1 MSKAFDSLEPLFMHQ
16 ALERSC
22 LPSDVC
28 RLIEHWHHG
37 ILYNV
42 EHEKCHAQ
50 VNCHRGIR
58 QGCAISP
65 RVWSLFTVLIMSEM
79 GPEWSKKHSTWFA
92 DDTLFQAMVRSEA
105 ELLQHIKAISKAL
118 WVLQKLGLTVAP
130 TKCAVLLH
138 LGGTQTK
145 RVRDK
150 LVQIHD
156 NKPHMLF
163 HHEDHSWRLPVASK
177 HDYLGA
183 TLSYTRME
191 DLTATRRIQAAQTSF
206 DRLKP
211 VITHRGFPLCMRLRI
226 WRTCVVSSL
235 LYALP
240 QVGLTPAALHRITVS
255 FYKQLRHI
263 TRQPVHITGKS
274 NQQLCQ
280 EYHVCDPLESIAKRA
295 HKQRRQTTA
304 LQATL
309 SMQDARLSDDILAC
323 EARLDTQFQHLLHG
337 KNTERNHQ
345 VPSVF
350 QCPQCS
356 HQARSKTALTKH
368 RNRVH
373 QAGLQ
378 PSHYTAWRTVD
389 RFTHGC
395 DGLPTCR
402 WCNKSFSSW
411 QQLQRHIHEN
421 VCGLVPCQAPSTS
434 ATPVDLDTQ
443 PAAKP
448 DATPL
453 PPSLYP

>member
-1 MSKAFDSLEPLFMHQ
+1 MHQ

-37 ILYNV
+37 ILYNI

-79 GPEWSKKHSTWFA
+79 GPEWSKKHISTWFA

-156 NKPHMLF
+156 NKPHMLC

-211 VITHRGFPLCMRLRI
+211 VITHRRLPTLHAPQDLADLRGQQSAI
-226 WRTCVVSSL
+226 CLAAGRLDTGCFAPHYCL
-235 LYALP
+235 L
-240 QVGLTPAALHRITVS
+240 
-255 FYKQLRHI
+255 
-263 TRQPVHITGKS
+263 
-274 NQQLCQ
+274 
-280 EYHVCDPLESIAKRA
+280 
-295 HKQRRQTTA
+295 
-304 LQATL
+304 LQATQAHHQTTRAHHRQEQPTIMSRISCVRPARKHCQACTQTKKTDNCTAGHL
-309 SMQDARLSDDILAC
+309 VDARRPPQRRHP
-323 EARLDTQFQHLLHG
+323 RL
-337 KNTERNHQ
+337 
-345 VPSVF
+345 
-350 QCPQCS
+350 
-356 HQARSKTALTKH
+356 RS
-368 RNRVH
+368 
-373 QAGLQ
+373 
-378 PSHYTAWRTVD
+378 
-389 RFTHGC
+389 
-395 DGLPTCR
+395 
-402 WCNKSFSSW
+402 
-411 QQLQRHIHEN
+411 
-421 VCGLVPCQAPSTS
+421 
-434 ATPVDLDTQ
+434 
-443 PAAKP
+443 
-448 DATPL
+448 
-453 PPSLYP
+453 PP